1 MDLSDPTRAVTPTL
15 DGPVLAVL
23 AAAGHPMTVGEI
35 AKLVVRGS
43 EIGVRRCL
51 ARLVDEGIVKST
63 EMGRNRVHELNRE
76 HLAAPVAELL
86 AKLRPEL
93 FGRIRAELSKW
104 RPKPYYACVFGSAA
118 RADGGPTSDID
129 LLLVHAP
136 FPGDPKPPK
145 QKRISDSLMQMF
157 STPPPVVS
165 SEAKRWPA
173 QIELLREKVRS
184 WTGNPVQVVDLSWAE
199 WVTHRGDPGLFD
211 EMRRDAIEVTPR
223 SVLAGALSSPVG

>member
-1 MDLSDPTRAVTPTL
+1 
-15 DGPVLAVL
+15 
-23 AAAGHPMTVGEI
+23 MTVGEV

-63 EMGRNRVHELNRE
+63 EMGRNRVHELNRD

-145 QKRISDSLMQMF
+145 QKRISGSLMQMF

-173 QIELLREKVRS
+173 QIERLREKVRG

-223 SVLAGALSSPVG
+223 SVLADALFPSEG

>member
-1 MDLSDPTRAVTPTL
+1 
-15 DGPVLAVL
+15 
-23 AAAGHPMTVGEI
+23 
-35 AKLVVRGS
+35 
-43 EIGVRRCL
+43 
-51 ARLVDEGIVKST
+51 
-63 EMGRNRVHELNRE
+63 MGRNRVHELNRE

-93 FGRIRAELSKW
+93 FSRIRAELSKW

-118 RADGGPTSDID
+118 RADGGTTSDID

-145 QKRISDSLMQMF
+145 QKRIGDSLMQMF
-157 STPPPVVS
+157 STPPPVVA

-173 QIELLREKVRS
+173 QIERLREKVRG

-223 SVLAGALSSPVG
+223 PVLADALFSSEG

>member
-1 MDLSDPTRAVTPTL
+1 
-15 DGPVLAVL
+15 
-23 AAAGHPMTVGEI
+23 MTVGEV

-93 FGRIRAELSKW
+93 FGRIRAELSRW

-118 RADGGPTSDID
+118 RADGGTTSDID

-145 QKRISDSLMQMF
+145 QKRISDSLVQMF

-173 QIELLREKVRS
+173 QIERLREKVRT
-184 WTGNPVQVVDLSWAE
+184 WTGNPAQVLDLSWAE
-199 WVTHRGDPGLFD
+199 WVAHRGDPGLFD

-223 SVLAGALSSPVG
+223 SVLAGALSSSEG

>member
-23 AAAGHPMTVGEI
+23 AAAGHPMTVGEV
-35 AKLVVRGS
+35 AKLVARGS

-93 FGRIRAELSKW
+93 FGRIRAELNKW

-118 RADGGPTSDID
+118 RGDGGTTSDID

-165 SEAKRWPA
+165 SEAKRWPS
-173 QIELLREKVRS
+173 QIERLREKVRG
-184 WTGNPVQVVDLSWAE
+184 WTGNPAQVVDLSWAE
-199 WVTHRGDPGLFD
+199 WVTHRDDPGLFD
-211 EMRRDAIEVTPR
+211 EMRHDAIEVTPR
-223 SVLAGALSSPVG
+223 SALSDALFS

>member
-1 MDLSDPTRAVTPTL
+1 MTAWSPRFRVARVPIDGFEPSSGDPRTCPRRTTPEGTAAIPNHRGVDSGEPTPRRQKSGTRWLPGVFL
-15 DGPVLAVL
+15 
-23 AAAGHPMTVGEI
+23 AGHPMTVGDA
-35 AKLVVRGS
+35 AKLVARGS

-93 FGRIRAELSKW
+93 FSRIRAELNKW

-118 RADGGPTSDID
+118 RADGGTTSDID

-157 STPPPVVS
+157 STPPPVLA
-165 SEAKRWPA
+165 SEAQAMAWP
-173 QIELLREKVRS
+173 
-184 WTGNPVQVVDLSWAE
+184 D
-199 WVTHRGDPGLFD
+199 
-211 EMRRDAIEVTPR
+211 
-223 SVLAGALSSPVG
+223 